1 MNVGEFG
8 NVMLYNVKEDISGT
22 LANSMV
28 LIDPEGTEKTVFPE
42 LGTLDVDTP
51 VGRFLANQYVAY
63 TFEEGDITMPGVW
76 RTRVISDF
84 TADKTLK
91 TNLTRFKVKP

>member
-22 LANSMV
+22 LANTMV
-28 LIDPEGTEKTVFPE
+28 LIDPEGTEKTIEPE

-51 VGRFLANQYVAY
+51 VGRFLANQYLAY
-63 TFEEGDITMPGVW
+63 TFEQGDVTIPGVW
-76 RTRVISDF
+76 RTRVITQFD
-84 TADKTLK
+84 ANKTLK
-91 TNLTRFKVKP
+91 TNLTRFTVDP